1 MWSRQLLT
9 QALFFFFFLCGTTFL
24 GGEEEAHTKLHCH
37 FKRITFCFFFF
48 FFFINAISLT
58 NASYLLVCFVPL
70 ILGVLLYVLHSPLQ
84 L

>member
-1 MWSRQLLT
+1 MTMWLRELLT
-9 QALFFFFFLCGTTFL
+9 QALFFCGTTFL

-48 FFFINAISLT
+48 LFINAISLT